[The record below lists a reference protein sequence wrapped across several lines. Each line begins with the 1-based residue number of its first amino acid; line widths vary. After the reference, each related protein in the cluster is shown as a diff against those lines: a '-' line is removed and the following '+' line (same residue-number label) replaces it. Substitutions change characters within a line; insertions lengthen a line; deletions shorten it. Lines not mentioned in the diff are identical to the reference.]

1 MNLYQA
7 IALCS
12 AALAVLAGAWDARR
26 LRRQHLYSATV
37 MLITAGGPVLS
48 LWLYL
53 LATNLALKPA
63 VSVGLFALGA
73 VAAIAVTSRVG
84 LSEVGSGEQ
93 IRLVGAAW
101 LPLPAA
107 LSVAAVQVSSAIT
120 SLAFEVLALA
130 ALEATV
136 AFGVASAVA
145 LIVRRTNLPSTSR
158 PATGLTSQTPPGS

>member
-7 IALCS
+7 IALGS
-12 AALAVLAGAWDARR
+12 AALAVLAGAWNARR
-26 LRRQHLYSATV
+26 LRLHHLYSATV
-37 MLITAGGPVLS
+37 MLITAGGPALS

-73 VAAIAVTSRVG
+73 VAGIAVSGRVG
-84 LSEVGSGEQ
+84 LSEVGTGEQ
-93 IRLVGAAW
+93 IRVVGAAW

-107 LSVAAVQVSSAIT
+107 VSVAALQVSGAAA

-130 ALEATV
+130 ALQATV
-136 AFGVASAVA
+136 AFGVASAVV
-145 LIVRRTNLPSTSR
+145 LIVRRSNLAAASR
-158 PATGLTSQTPPGS
+158 PAAGLPGQAPPSP